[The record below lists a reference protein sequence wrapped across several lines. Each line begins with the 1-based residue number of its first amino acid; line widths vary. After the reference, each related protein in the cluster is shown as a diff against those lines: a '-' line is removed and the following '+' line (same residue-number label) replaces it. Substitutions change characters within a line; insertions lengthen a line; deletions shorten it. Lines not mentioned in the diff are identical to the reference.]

1 MTAEAAMKLNSSA
14 IPYNFEGQ
22 YINGAWRPG
31 RSGKLMK
38 DKDPFTGEVICEV
51 VGADLADVEE
61 AYETAAKA
69 QLKWA
74 AMLPRDRANVFRKAA
89 AIMEDRKEEIVSW
102 LIRESGSTRIKA
114 ELEWGLVHSVMEET
128 VSYPYRVEGKIM
140 PCDGEGAESRCY
152 RVPIGVIGVIS
163 PWNFPLQLSNRSV
176 APALAVGNAV
186 VLKPAAETMISGGM
200 ILGKIYEEAGL
211 PPGVLNVVVGS
222 SREIGDA
229 FVVNPRAG
237 FISFTGSTAI
247 GRHIG
252 ALCSTGAMIKGVA
265 LELGGSAPLVVLDD
279 ADLDQAV
286 GAAVLGRFL
295 HQGEICM
302 STNRVIVD
310 AKVYDEFLK
319 RFVPRVKALKYG
331 NPNEPD
337 TVIGPIINQEQLNEL
352 VGQAKIARD
361 GGARELLGGEP
372 KGLVMPP
379 HIFADV
385 TTDMKIA
392 QQEVFGPMVSVF
404 KVNGDEEALRVANA
418 TEYGLSSSVFTTNE
432 TRGLRFALGV
442 EAGMT
447 HINDMT
453 VSDYPNN
460 PFGGQKNSGI
470 GRFNGDWI
478 IEEFTRDHWITVQRT
493 PKHYPF

>member
-1 MTAEAAMKLNSSA
+1 MTAEVATKLSSNDLA
-14 IPYNFEGQ
+14 YTFERQ
-22 YINGAWRPG
+22 YIGGVWWPG
-31 RSGKLMK
+31 RSGKVIR

-51 VGADLADVEE
+51 VGANVSDVEE
-61 AYETAAKA
+61 AYQAAAKA
-69 QLKWA
+69 QVKWA
-74 AMLPRDRANVFRKAA
+74 AALPRDRANVFRRAA
-89 AIMEDRKEEIVSW
+89 AIMEERKEEIVSW

-152 RVPIGVIGVIS
+152 RLPIGVIGVIS

-176 APALAVGNAV
+176 APALALGNAV
-186 VLKPAAETMISGGM
+186 VLKPAAETMITGGM

-229 FVVNPRAG
+229 FVLNPIAG
-237 FISFTGSTAI
+237 FISFTGSTAV

-252 ALCSTGAMIKGVA
+252 ALCSTGPLIKGVA

-331 NPNEPD
+331 NPSEPD
-337 TVIGPIINQEQLNEL
+337 TVVGPIINQ
-352 VGQAKIARD
+352 GSARAGK
-361 GGARELLGGEP
+361 GGAPGRRARAARGRTQRAGAAT
-372 KGLVMPP
+372 P
-379 HIFADV
+379 H
-385 TTDMKIA
+385 
-392 QQEVFGPMVSVF
+392 
-404 KVNGDEEALRVANA
+404 LR
-418 TEYGLSSSVFTTNE
+418 
-432 TRGLRFALGV
+432 
-442 EAGMT
+442 
-447 HINDMT
+447 
-453 VSDYPNN
+453 
-460 PFGGQKNSGI
+460 
-470 GRFNGDWI
+470 
-478 IEEFTRDHWITVQRT
+478 
-493 PKHYPF
+493 